1 MDLLLYYHPLA
12 SFCHKVLIAL
22 YEQGN
27 AFRGELVEPG
37 NPASRAPLLDIW
49 PVGKMPVLHD
59 VRRGVAVP
67 ESTVIIEYL
76 DQHHPG
82 EVALIPADPDAA
94 RETRLWDRFFDLYVQ
109 QPMQKFVGD
118 RLRGE
123 QERDPRGVAE
133 AAATLDTAYA
143 MLEAHLAGRE
153 WAVAG
158 EFTMADCAAAPA
170 LFYAGIVRPFP
181 RGCDHLAGYF
191 DRLMARPS
199 VRRTYDEAR
208 PYFHLFPYRDAMPE
222 HLLAP
227 EAG

>member
-27 AFRGELVEPG
+27 EFRGELVEPG
-37 NPASRAPLLDIW
+37 NPASREPLLDIW

-59 VRRGVAVP
+59 VGRGVAVP
-67 ESTVIIEYL
+67 ESSIIIEYL
-76 DQHHPG
+76 DRHHPG
-82 EVALIPADPDAA
+82 NAALVPADPDIA

-109 QPMQKFVGD
+109 QPMQKFVLD

-123 QERDPRGVAE
+123 HERDPRGVAE
-133 AAATLDTAYA
+133 AAATLDTAYD
-143 MLEAHLAGRE
+143 MLEAQLEGRE
-153 WAVAG
+153 WAACDR
-158 EFTMADCAAAPA
+158 FTLADCAAAPA

-181 RGCDHLAGYF
+181 PGHHNLARYF
-191 DRLMARPS
+191 ERLMARSS

-227 EAG
+227 EGR